1 MTTNGGTFGKQAP
14 SSISVDTSEHGIFKD
29 IRSSQSPVQNGTLN
43 GSPLGSLF
51 PQAGEENFGRGSLDV
66 ISDRAPSSSPS
77 RRGSLKDVQ
86 SRLHESTAA
95 VRNSEWKEGSTSP
108 VPEDGKSFRVLTGGD
123 RRRSSLLMDPSP
135 LPSMSHNPYEHVS
148 SKLMSPTAAV
158 RSGMW
163 RTAAGDLSPR
173 GSMQGSVVSSLH
185 GDRPMNLFFSGGNRR
200 RSMIIGEEPPPLP
213 ELPEDP
219 YVTVPSRLHAPTA
232 ASTHAKWQSAAGD
245 LSSSVP
251 RRGRN
256 SKPEFVTC
264 FKPKPLS
271 VLLAMAEEMKKAQPK
286 RAEYDSVKSRLLA
299 PTAAFLNS
307 NRSPAATSQHQVV
320 GSLPHDLREVAIQP
334 PPPPLDKIAA
344 LSPSSRL
351 LLPTESTRHSKWTPP
366 GTPKEKSQTP
376 RTPTKPTSPYSH
388 VASRLH
394 LSTAA
399 TERRKWVA
407 CPPPDTRE
415 TVPMAFGHPI
425 EEEYRMLA
433 TPPRSG
439 KLNSPNKDGTTAAN
453 KNVCIA

>member
-1 MTTNGGTFGKQAP
+1 MATNGRTAWQPA
-14 SSISVDTSEHGIFKD
+14 STNLSVNTSEHELFKD
-29 IRSSQSPVQNGTLN
+29 IRSSESPVQNRTLH
-43 GSPLGSLF
+43 GSPLESLF
-51 PQAGEENFGRGSLDV
+51 PRASDENSGRGSFEN

-77 RRGSLKDVQ
+77 RRGSLKDVP

-108 VPEDGKSFRVLTGGD
+108 VPEDGKSFKVLTGGD

-251 RRGRN
+251 RRDR
-256 SKPEFVTC
+256 STKPEFVTC

-271 VLLAMAEEMKKAQPK
+271 VLLAMAQEMKKTPPRK
-286 RAEYDSVKSRLLA
+286 AEYDSVKSRLLA

-307 NRSPAATSQHQVV
+307 NRIPVSSSTAGQHQVV
-320 GSLPHDLREVAIQP
+320 GSLPHDLREVAVQVLVFRKFGLCCLIC
-334 PPPPLDKIAA
+334 IF
-344 LSPSSRL
+344 SHHL
-351 LLPTESTRHSKWTPP
+351 LHSTRLQNCRHRLDCYCLLRVLNTAN
-366 GTPKEKSQTP
+366 GLHRERPKKKYQLA
-376 RTPTKPTSPYSH
+376 KH
-388 VASRLH
+388 
-394 LSTAA
+394 
-399 TERRKWVA
+399 RRNQH
-407 CPPPDTRE
+407 R
-415 TVPMAFGHPI
+415 PI
-425 EEEYRMLA
+425 L
-433 TPPRSG
+433 TLQVG
-439 KLNSPNKDGTTAAN
+439 
-453 KNVCIA
+453 CI